1 MGVPRRFSPARL
13 CCAALLFAL
22 LAAPGAALAKR
33 PNVLVVTTDDQTVG
47 QMEVMSR
54 TSRLLG
60 RDGTIFTNAF
70 VAFPQCCPSRASFL
84 TGQYPHN
91 HGVAERFDREVDNYR
106 AFNARESLPVW
117 LGKAGYETAQVGRYL
132 NGYGRGDG
140 RTKVPRGWDSWVAPV
155 DHTEFK
161 YYDYTLNVDGR
172 LVDYE
177 SAERDYQTDVLADF
191 AVDRVDELARKRRPF
206 FLNVSPT
213 APHRERRRECDVK
226 RTPRPAP
233 RHTDLFQ
240 NRTFP
245 RTASFNEEDMSDKP
259 ALLRARDF
267 VSEQCIDKGWRSEL
281 ESLQAVDELVGR
293 LVRSLRRAG
302 EFEETLFMFTSD
314 NGLMHGEHRL
324 PFLKR
329 VPYEEA
335 IRVPLIVHGPGFEGE
350 TREEMVTNIDLAPT
364 ILGRAGARTGRGH
377 VFDGRPLGSTPFRS
391 ELLVEESGWSALR
404 SPTGIYVEYKTGE
417 LELYDL
423 VGDPFQID
431 SLHQNPD
438 FAPLISQLS
447 DRLGQIKNCRGA
459 ECP

>member
-1 MGVPRRFSPARL
+1 MSVSRWFSVV
-13 CCAALLFAL
+13 LLLGL
-22 LAAPGAALAKR
+22 LTAPSALAKP

-47 QMEVMSR
+47 QMDVMSR
-54 TSRLLG
+54 TNRLLG
-60 RDGTIFTNAF
+60 RDGTTFANAF
-70 VAFPQCCPSRASFL
+70 VAFPQCCPSRVSFL

-91 HGVAERFDREVDNYR
+91 HGVAERFPREVDNYR

-132 NGYGRGDG
+132 NGYGRGAG
-140 RTKVPRGWDSWVAPV
+140 RTEIPRGWDSWVAPV

-161 YYDYTLNVDGR
+161 YFDYTLNVNGR
-172 LVDYE
+172 LVDYGA
-177 SAERDYQTDVLADF
+177 SERDYQTDVIADF
-191 AVDRVDELARKRRPF
+191 AVDQVDELARKRRPF
-206 FLNVSPT
+206 FLNVSPV

-233 RHTDLFQ
+233 RHTDLFED
-240 NRTFP
+240 RAFP

-259 ALLRARDF
+259 AIYRVREP

-302 EFEETLFMFTSD
+302 EFEQTLFVFTSD

-335 IRVPLIVHGPGFEGE
+335 IRVPLIVRGPGFEGG
-350 TREEMVTNIDLAPT
+350 TRDEMVSNIDLAPT
-364 ILGRAGARTGRGH
+364 ILEQSGAQTGRGH
-377 VFDGRPLGSTPFRS
+377 VLDGRPLGSTPFRT
-391 ELLVEESGWSALR
+391 ELLVEERGWSALR

-417 LELYDL
+417 RELYDL

-431 SLHQNPD
+431 SLHLDPD
-438 FAPLISQLS
+438 FAPLIDTLS
-447 DRLGQIKNCRGA
+447 DRLGQIENCRGA